1 MIRTDGPWFK
11 DEYGRTV
18 LLRGVNLGG
27 SSKVPRTPDGATH
40 LRAGFFDHRSV
51 SFVGRPFPL
60 DEADEHFRR
69 LKRWGLTFLRLLTT
83 WEAIEHEGPGL
94 YDRAYLDYFE
104 AVVRKAGEH
113 GLRLFIDPHQDVWSR
128 FCGGDGAPGWT
139 LEAAGLDMRAFLA
152 TGAAIVHQTH
162 GDPLPRMIWPTNAF
176 KLATAT
182 MFTLFFGGN
191 DFAPAANVDG
201 EPIQEYLQRH
211 YIEAVRQVARR
222 LRGLEPVVG
231 YDTLNEP
238 QPGYIGWKDL
248 SAPPSLLRQGAVPSP
263 LQSMALGAGLSVEVA
278 TWEMTLLGARRTG
291 VTKLNLDGD
300 RAWVEGKDCLWRE
313 AGVWDVGPDGNPRS
327 LKPDHF
333 ASVAGRPVSFAQDYY
348 RPFANRF
355 ARAIQGE
362 AAGSLIFV
370 NHDPVGECPVWGV
383 EDAARIVY
391 APHWYDAFVLYLKRY
406 IPWLAYD
413 IRTGK
418 LVAGRRAVRRSFAA
432 QLRRLKEDAAARLPN
447 VPTILAEFGIAFD
460 LQEGR
465 GFRTQDFR
473 EQARAL
479 ERSWVAVED
488 NLLSATLWNY
498 TADNSN
504 ARGDQWN
511 GEDLSLFSLDQRHH
525 PSDPDS
531 GGRAL
536 DAAVRPYARA
546 VAGLPLRMSF
556 SGRKGAF
563 ELVFRH
569 DPQVAAAT
577 EIFLPALQYP
587 GGASI
592 TVSDGEFEVLPQEQ
606 TLLYRHTQ
614 ERPEHAVRVCRIR
627 A

>member
-1 MIRTDGPWFK
+1 
-11 DEYGRTV
+11 
-18 LLRGVNLGG
+18 
-27 SSKVPRTPDGATH
+27 
-40 LRAGFFDHRSV
+40 
-51 SFVGRPFPL
+51 
-60 DEADEHFRR
+60 
-69 LKRWGLTFLRLLTT
+69 
-83 WEAIEHEGPGL
+83 
-94 YDRAYLDYFE
+94 
-104 AVVRKAGEH
+104 
-113 GLRLFIDPHQDVWSR
+113 
-128 FCGGDGAPGWT
+128 
-139 LEAAGLDMRAFLA
+139 
-152 TGAAIVHQTH
+152 
-162 GDPLPRMIWPTNAF
+162 
-176 KLATAT
+176 
-182 MFTLFFGGN
+182 
-191 DFAPAANVDG
+191 
-201 EPIQEYLQRH
+201 
-211 YIEAVRQVARR
+211 
-222 LRGLEPVVG
+222 
-231 YDTLNEP
+231 
-238 QPGYIGWKDL
+238 
-248 SAPPSLLRQGAVPSP
+248 
-263 LQSMALGAGLSVEVA
+263 MALGAGMSVEVA

-418 LVAGRRAVRRSFAA
+418 LVAGRRAIRRSFAA

-563 ELVFRH
+563 ELVFRPPRSSSRRCSTPAERPSPFPTANSKSYPKNKPCSTATH
-569 DPQVAAAT
+569 RSARSTPCECAGSGRNPVAAKCPDCQSLRRPRSK
-577 EIFLPALQYP
+577 ISKYP
-587 GGASI
+587 
-592 TVSDGEFEVLPQEQ
+592 
-606 TLLYRHTQ
+606 
-614 ERPEHAVRVCRIR
+614 
-627 A
+627 